1 MTMKCSDAHKL
12 MGDYLEGVLA
22 PAECG
27 KLREHLESC
36 EDCKELLED
45 FDDIAQ
51 QSRELP
57 RLEPSDAAWP
67 AILRRVREAR
77 TETAAPLSPR
87 RRWFDAIFAPGRF
100 AYAGAAA
107 LLLLAVVGGLV
118 LTRRPA
124 NPTAGLS
131 EQDRFTLAKVEEA
144 EKYTKLAIQALSEAV
159 GSPKSGLDPQIAAV
173 FEQNLRVIDTAIQAC
188 QNAVTKAPSDLAARV
203 YLLGA
208 YKNKVEFLDNV
219 IEVKKNSPSAKT
231 SGATI

>member
-1 MTMKCSDAHKL
+1 MKCPDAHKL

-22 PAECG
+22 PEECVR
-27 KLREHLESC
+27 LRDHLECC

-51 QSRELP
+51 QARELP

-67 AILRRVREAR
+67 AILRRVRAAR
-77 TETAAPLSPR
+77 TDAAPPLALR
-87 RRWFDAIFAPGRF
+87 RKWFEAIFAPGRF
-100 AYAGAAA
+100 VSAGAAA
-107 LLLLAVVGGLV
+107 LLLMAVVGGLV
-118 LTRRPA
+118 FLRRPA
-124 NPTAGLS
+124 GPAAGVS
-131 EQDRFTLAKVEEA
+131 DQDRFTLAKVEEA
-144 EKYTKLAIQALSEAV
+144 EKYYKLAIQALSEAV
-159 GSPKSGLDPQIAAV
+159 GSPRNGLDPQVAAV

-219 IEVKKNSPSAKT
+219 IDVKKNSPSAKT
-231 SGATI
+231 NGATI